1 MMLSCCLSITFNL
14 FCKVGRLILRHLSKS
29 LVDIPNSENN
39 DTLHIIKT
47 IHIELPSI
55 LYNHAKG

>member
-29 LVDIPNSENN
+29 L
-39 DTLHIIKT
+39 TF
-47 IHIELPSI
+47 
-55 LYNHAKG
+55 